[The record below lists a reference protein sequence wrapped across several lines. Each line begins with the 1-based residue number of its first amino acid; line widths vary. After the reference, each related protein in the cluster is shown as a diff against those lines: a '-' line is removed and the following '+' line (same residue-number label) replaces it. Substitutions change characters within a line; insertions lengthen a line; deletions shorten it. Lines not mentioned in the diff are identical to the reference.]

1 MTTDCHLSVQQSR
14 QKCCTQTIT
23 IPDEALGKH
32 CQKHTWGTP
41 AWFDAYARRTTVERS
56 FGGLK
61 RDDVGMLQSGWTR
74 QVGLVKLTFLSA
86 MTVMAYNLKTLLRW
100 AKAHSANVS
109 FITSIPIKTVE
120 ATDPDPGIDPSTI
133 PEHLLPA

>member
-32 CQKHTWGTP
+32 RQKHTWGTP

-74 QVGLVKLTFLSA
+74 QVGLVKLKRPRFDA
-86 MTVMAYNLKTLLRW
+86 APV
-100 AKAHSANVS
+100 
-109 FITSIPIKTVE
+109 
-120 ATDPDPGIDPSTI
+120 
-133 PEHLLPA
+133 